1 MIREKS
7 LQFKPRGVRLSPDVR
22 GGSQTFVSQDA
33 SAGHSGDGSPS
44 QQLCPTVCDWQQR

>member
-7 LQFKPRGVRLSPDVR
+7 LRSEPRGVGSSPDDR

-33 SAGHSGDGSPS
+33 IVGHSCDGSPL
-44 QQLCPTVCDWQQR
+44 QQL